1 MRLVALGKF
10 ARTMM
15 KRWNSLS
22 LARQFLLA
30 GIAVSLLAMLAV
42 GSLVANVIERSFL
55 SHAASA
61 TALYVDS
68 VIAPIL
74 PDMRTAQR
82 LDDIVAHSLDE
93 TLSAGKLSER
103 LVSFRL
109 WRRDGTIL
117 YSDQPELIGKQIPPS
132 ENLKRAF
139 SGEIVA
145 EYDQAKNDDESSPHQ
160 PLLEI
165 YSPVLQPWSGEV
177 AVVSEF
183 HESTP
188 GLAQSLSLARMK
200 GWASVALV
208 TLGLFATLSAIVF
221 RGSST
226 IERQRLALEHR
237 VEELARLAD
246 RNEALAARVQHA
258 AERATAFNERFLRRL
273 GADLHDGPAQLVA
286 FAALRLG
293 SRILRDPGVPRA
305 EKTRELDVIKASLA
319 DAMEEIRTISGG
331 LAIPHIETADV
342 HEVLKAA
349 VKAHEQRTKT
359 KVKLQCSALC
369 PTLNADAKICVFR
382 FVQEALSNAF
392 LHAGSKGTM
401 VSQRYDGSEF
411 VVEVSDEGPGFD
423 LRAVPQER
431 LGLAC
436 LRQRVESLGGT
447 CTIATSPRGTRVS
460 MILIVSSHEVG
471 EWAA

>member
-1 MRLVALGKF
+1 
-10 ARTMM
+10 MM

-22 LARQFLLA
+22 LGKQFLLA

-42 GSLVANVIERSFL
+42 GSLVAHVIERSFL

-68 VIAPIL
+68 VIAPVL
-74 PDMRTAQR
+74 PDMRTTQR
-82 LDDIVAHSLDE
+82 LDDIIVHSLDE
-93 TLSAGKLSER
+93 TLGAGKLSER

-117 YSDQPELIGKQIPPS
+117 YSDQAELMGKQFPPN
-132 ENLKRAF
+132 ENLEKAF
-139 SGEIVA
+139 SGEVVA
-145 EYDQAKNDDESSPHQ
+145 DYSSAKGGNEKSPPW

-177 AVVSEF
+177 AAVLEF
-183 HESTP
+183 HESAP
-188 GLAQSLSLARMK
+188 DLAPSLWLARMK

-208 TLGLFATLSAIVF
+208 TLGLFATLSAIVL

-226 IERQRLALEHR
+226 IETQRLALER
-237 VEELARLAD
+237 RIAELARLAD
-246 RNEALAARVQHA
+246 RNETLAARVQLA

-293 SRILRDPGVPRA
+293 SRVLRDPEIPA
-305 EKTRELDVIKASLA
+305 PTKARELDVIKASLA
-319 DAMEEIRTISGG
+319 EAMEEIRTISGG

-349 VKAHEQRTKT
+349 VNAHEQRMKT
-359 KVKLQCSALC
+359 KVELRYSELC

-392 LHAGSKGTM
+392 LHAGSKGTA
-401 VSQRYDGSEF
+401 VSQRYDNGKF
-411 VVEVSDEGPGFD
+411 VVEVSDQGPGFD
-423 LRAVPQER
+423 PNSVPKER

-436 LRQRVESLGGT
+436 LRQRVESLGGAWA
-447 CTIATSPRGTRVS
+447 IETSPQGTRVS
-460 MILIVSSHEVG
+460 MTLVASSNEVD

>member
-1 MRLVALGKF
+1 M
-10 ARTMM
+10 
-15 KRWNSLS
+15 
-22 LARQFLLA
+22 LA
-30 GIAVSLLAMLAV
+30 GVAVSLLAMLAV

-55 SHAASA
+55 GHAASA

-68 VIAPIL
+68 VIAPVL

-82 LDDIVAHSLDE
+82 LDDVVALSLDE

-117 YSDQPELIGKQIPPS
+117 YSDQSELIGKQYPPN
-132 ENLKRAF
+132 ENLKKAF

-145 EYDQAKNDDESSPHQ
+145 EYSRAGGDETSPSL

-177 AVVSEF
+177 AAVSEF
-183 HESTP
+183 HESAP
-188 GLAQSLSLARMK
+188 DLPQSLWFARMK
-200 GWASVALV
+200 GWGSVALV
-208 TLGLFATLSAIVF
+208 TLGLFATLSAIVL
-221 RGSST
+221 RGSAT
-226 IERQRLALEHR
+226 IETQRLALENR
-237 VEELARLAD
+237 VEELARLAAK
-246 RNEALAARVQHA
+246 NEALIARVQLA
-258 AERATAFNERFLRRL
+258 SERATAFNERFLRRL

-293 SRILRDPGVPRA
+293 SRVLRDGKVPIA
-305 EKTRELDVIKASLA
+305 AKARELDVIKASLA
-319 DAMEEIRTISGG
+319 EAMEEIRTISGG

-349 VKAHEQRTKT
+349 ISAHEQRMKT
-359 KVKLQCSALC
+359 KVSLQYSALC
-369 PTLNADAKICVFR
+369 PALTADAKICVFR

-392 LHAGSKGTM
+392 LHAGGKGTL
-401 VSQRYDGSEF
+401 VSQRYENGKF

-423 LRAVPQER
+423 LRSIPKER

-447 CTIATSPRGTRVS
+447 WAIATSPQGTRVS
-460 MILIVSSHEVG
+460 MTLAANRDEVG